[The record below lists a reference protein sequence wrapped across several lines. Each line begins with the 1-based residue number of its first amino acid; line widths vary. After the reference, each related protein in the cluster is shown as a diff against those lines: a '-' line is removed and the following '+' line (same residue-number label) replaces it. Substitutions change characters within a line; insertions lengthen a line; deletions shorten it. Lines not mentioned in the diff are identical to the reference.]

1 MCRQTMPDAKRQTVV
16 DTCKGRRSRQDLP
29 AGSASTSAAKM
40 APLRPWLVTGGYNQ
54 HPVLSLRGQVAPHG
68 VGEEVAVAVGQVRMF
83 CFLAAQ
89 VDQNAGAAAGHTPV
103 GADFSVVI
111 GKTVG
116 DKTAPVISRVVDRR
130 FNSERAVPD
139 AVAGAV

>member
-1 MCRQTMPDAKRQTVV
+1 M
-16 DTCKGRRSRQDLP
+16 
-29 AGSASTSAAKM
+29 
-40 APLRPWLVTGGYNQ
+40 TGGYNQ

-89 VDQNAGAAAGHTPV
+89 VDQNAGAAAGEHTPV

-139 AVAGAV
+139 ALTRIFHPSEGNRVSDLAGSRVVIGCVGR